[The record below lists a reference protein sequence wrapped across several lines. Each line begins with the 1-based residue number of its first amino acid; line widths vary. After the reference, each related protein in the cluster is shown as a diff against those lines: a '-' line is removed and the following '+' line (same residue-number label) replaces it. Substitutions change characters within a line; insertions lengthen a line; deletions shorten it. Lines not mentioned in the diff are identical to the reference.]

1 MSVSAT
7 QPHTACKTRR
17 EGVGPEADSELQL
30 YSVSWA
36 AHRLNHITANLGL
49 CQSKQETQRLLSL
62 PAASPMPDI
71 WATDP
76 LQCCS
81 PPGKMSGPWDLSPA
95 QVGYWRL
102 GVQPHLFQ
110 AGAFLSYRF
119 LPTFPLGQ
127 ILLDTSGRQPC
138 TVTSLSRPL
147 GFLNFNVRNDVFA
160 KNNILIRCPPEPN
173 PNGAVTLQ
181 KKRRESQ
188 DLEFKVG

>member
-1 MSVSAT
+1 
-7 QPHTACKTRR
+7 
-17 EGVGPEADSELQL
+17 
-30 YSVSWA
+30 
-36 AHRLNHITANLGL
+36 
-49 CQSKQETQRLLSL
+49 
-62 PAASPMPDI
+62 
-71 WATDP
+71 
-76 LQCCS
+76 
-81 PPGKMSGPWDLSPA
+81 MSGPWDLSPA

-110 AGAFLSYRF
+110 AGAFLSYWF

-147 GFLNFNVRNDVFA
+147 GFLNFNVGNDVFA

-181 KKRRESQ
+181 KKRRGSQ